1 MTSKTSDSEFAGALE
16 ALQADF
22 KILPVGVAEAG
33 AWRYAFIYDIV
44 PRHMPE
50 LIENARS
57 IGEADARSRLAL
69 LYLRSAG
76 AALPRDIA
84 RLFGW
89 SYDLTNRTI
98 HTLEKQKKV
107 VRIIHPQKNG
117 EWLTLPEL
125 LEKE

>member
-1 MTSKTSDSEFAGALE
+1 MPDPSARRTPARGLLS
-16 ALQADF
+16 
-22 KILPVGVAEAG
+22 
-33 AWRYAFIYDIV
+33 FI
-44 PRHMPE
+44 
-50 LIENARS
+50 
-57 IGEADARSRLAL
+57 
-69 LYLRSAG
+69 LRSAG

-89 SYDLTNRTI
+89 SHDLTNRTI
-98 HTLEKQKKV
+98 HALEKQKKV